1 MARFLFATVPA
12 VGHTQP
18 ALPIA
23 RALIERGHTVRWY
36 AGAAFGEKIAA
47 VGASFHPI
55 TDPAFDYS
63 LGGGLDGHYPQRREL
78 SGLKK
83 LQFDMVHGFSKPVPN
98 QVRDL
103 QALLREEPADAMIA
117 DTGFIGGVLLQ
128 ELGGPP
134 LAGFGVSIVP
144 FTNEHLAPLGL
155 GLAPANGPLGRLRN
169 RALAVSIRRMLLRPV
184 TAELN
189 QTRRMLGLPTSS
201 AAIFDYPLASQ
212 LYLQFSARSFEYDVP
227 GVPSQVAFVG
237 PPRQLVDPGWRPPSW
252 WPELAGRRVV
262 LVNQGTVAT
271 DADQLIRPALAG
283 LAGEDVLVV
292 AVTGGADPAG
302 LAPLPA
308 NARVERHIPFDRLLP
323 HVDVFVTNGGYGGV
337 QLALAHGVPIVGAG
351 RTEDKIEVNARV
363 AASGVGVNLRTQT
376 PEPDQI
382 GTAVRTVL
390 ADARYAATARRM
402 QDEIAK
408 AGRETR
414 AAELLEQLAAGS
426 KPDQRQPGTR
436 AVQAGARGDGGLRHQ
451 AGVAS

>member
-12 VGHTQP
+12 VGHTLP

-23 RALIERGHTVRWY
+23 RALLERGHAVRWY
-36 AGAAFGEKIAA
+36 GGVAFADKITA

-55 TDPAFDYS
+55 TDPDFDYS
-63 LGGGLDGHYPQRREL
+63 LNGLDQHYPRRREL

-83 LQFDMVHGFSKPVPN
+83 LQFDMVQGFSKPVPT

-103 QALLREEPADAMIA
+103 RALLRDEPADAVIA
-117 DTGFIGGVLLQ
+117 DTGFIGGVLLR

-134 LAGFGVSIVP
+134 LAGFGVSILP
-144 FTNEHLAPLGL
+144 FTNRHLAPLGM

-169 RALAVSIRRMLLRPV
+169 RALAGSIRRVLLRPV

-189 QTRRMLGLPTSS
+189 QTRRGLGLPESS
-201 AAIFDYPLASQ
+201 AAIFDYPLATQ
-212 LYLQFSARSFEYDVP
+212 LYLQFSARGFEYDVP
-227 GVPSQVAFVG
+227 DVPSQVAFVG
-237 PPRQLVDPGWRPPSW
+237 PPRQLDDPGWQAPAW
-252 WPELAGRRVV
+252 WPELSGRRVV

-308 NARVERHIPFDRLLP
+308 NARVERYIPFDRLLP

-363 AASGVGVNLRTQT
+363 AAAGVGVNLRTQT

-382 GTAVRTVL
+382 RAAVATVL
-390 ADARYAATARRM
+390 TDSQYAWAARRM
-402 QDEIAK
+402 RDEIAK
-408 AGRETR
+408 AGRESR
-414 AAELLEQLAAGS
+414 AADLLEQLAGGAATPVPAGT
-426 KPDQRQPGTR
+426 G
-436 AVQAGARGDGGLRHQ
+436 AVRFG
-451 AGVAS
+451 